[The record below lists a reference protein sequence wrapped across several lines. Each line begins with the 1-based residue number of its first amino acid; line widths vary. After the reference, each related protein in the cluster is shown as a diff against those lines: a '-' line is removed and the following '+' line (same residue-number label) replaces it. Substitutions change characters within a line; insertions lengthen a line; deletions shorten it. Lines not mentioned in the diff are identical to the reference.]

1 MSTTTTIVA
10 TINKDSKDQKCGIS
24 FDRKTADEEG
34 PVLIG
39 AITEGGLF
47 AGSGLKPGMAVK
59 TINDQSVA
67 TSQDAVDILKEA
79 EGQIKLVATLTAPTP
94 QAQAAAAPAAAA
106 SDSPPGV
113 GSGGQWGTNKYVGS
127 STQAAAC
134 VGCLCCCLP
143 GLCILLCPM
152 DERDAYKHEGKV
164 YDASGT
170 VIGPAT
176 NTSFVPKRNAPAA
189 AKMAR

>member
-47 AGSGLKPGMAVK
+47 AGSGLKPGMEVK

-67 TSQDAVDILKEA
+67 TSQNAVDILREA
-79 EGQIKLVATLTAPTP
+79 EGQIKVVATLTTPTP
-94 QAQAAAAPAAAA
+94 QAAPAAAAA

-127 STQAAAC
+127 STQSAAC
-134 VGCLCCCLP
+134 IGFLCCCLP

-176 NTSFVPKRNAPAA
+176 NTSFVPKRNAPAS